1 MSRSLTIRKPNADEL
16 HQLHQWLE
24 QPLQSWQRRRAE
36 VLLLYAADG
45 SVSSIAQ
52 LLQVH
57 RNTVSTDLRE
67 FARHG
72 LSALS
77 RPRKARS
84 PAATVKAAIAAIWR
98 LADQAPPPWGCRWAA
113 GAWPSCTAYLIRQHH
128 LPHDQPRAPAPGA
141 EKKGYTLRRVRRKL
155 FSTDPNRHLILHRL
169 RTWWHNR
176 PRGAI
181 LAFFDVQPITVKAY
195 GGRRYTRAKCLV
207 LRRNQKTRGRFYLFL
222 LYEVNQGRVHW
233 AFYPGKGAKYVC
245 RSAAHYPPVQ
255 TQGRIL
261 HLSLRAVRAPHRR

>member
-1 MSRSLTIRKPNADEL
+1 MSCPRTIRKPNADEL

-77 RPRKARS
+77 RPRKLGAPPRLS
-84 PAATVKAAIAAIWR
+84 KQQIAAIWP

-113 GAWPSCTAYLIRQHH
+113 GAWPSCAHTSSASALS
-128 LPHDQPRAPAPGA
+128 P
-141 EKKGYTLRRVRRKL
+141 
-155 FSTDPNRHLILHRL
+155 
-169 RTWWHNR
+169 
-176 PRGAI
+176 
-181 LAFFDVQPITVKAY
+181 
-195 GGRRYTRAKCLV
+195 
-207 LRRNQKTRGRFYLFL
+207 
-222 LYEVNQGRVHW
+222 
-233 AFYPGKGAKYVC
+233 
-245 RSAAHYPPVQ
+245 RSAAS
-255 TQGRIL
+255 TCAGC
-261 HLSLRAVRAPHRR
+261 

>member
-1 MSRSLTIRKPNADEL
+1 MSRPLTIRKPNADEL

-77 RPRKARS
+77 RPRKLGAPPRLS
-84 PAATVKAAIAAIWR
+84 KQQIAAIWR
-98 LADQAPPPWGCRWAA
+98 LADQR
-113 GAWPSCTAYLIRQHH
+113 HH
-128 LPHDQPRAPAPGA
+128 PGA
-141 EKKGYTLRRVRRKL
+141 AVGPLELGQVARV
-155 FSTDPNRHLILHRL
+155 PHPPAHR
-169 RTWWHNR
+169 
-176 PRGAI
+176 P
-181 LAFFDVQPITVKAY
+181 P
-195 GGRRYTRAKCLV
+195 
-207 LRRNQKTRGRFYLFL
+207 
-222 LYEVNQGRVHW
+222 
-233 AFYPGKGAKYVC
+233 
-245 RSAAHYPPVQ
+245 RSAAS
-255 TQGRIL
+255 TCAGC
-261 HLSLRAVRAPHRR
+261 

>member
-1 MSRSLTIRKPNADEL
+1 MSRPLTIRKPNADEL

-77 RPRKARS
+77 RPRKLGAPPRLS
-84 PAATVKAAIAAIWR
+84 KKQIAAIWR

-113 GAWPSCTAYLIRQHH
+113 GAWPSCAAYLIRQRIVPTISREH
-128 LPHDQPRAPAPGA
+128 
-141 EKKGYTLRRVRRKL
+141 LRRVLKKGDTH
-155 FSTDPNRHLILHRL
+155 FAASV
-169 RTWWHNR
+169 
-176 PRGAI
+176 ASSS
-181 LAFFDVQPITVKAY
+181 APIPI
-195 GGRRYTRAKCLV
+195 G
-207 LRRNQKTRGRFYLFL
+207 
-222 LYEVNQGRVHW
+222 
-233 AFYPGKGAKYVC
+233 
-245 RSAAHYPPVQ
+245 
-255 TQGRIL
+255 I
-261 HLSLRAVRAPHRR
+261 

>member
-24 QPLQSWQRRRAE
+24 QPLQSWQCRRAE

-77 RPRKARS
+77 RPRKLGAPPCLS
-84 PAATVKAAIAAIWR
+84 KQQIAAICAWPTKR
-98 LADQAPPPWGCRWAA
+98 PPP
-113 GAWPSCTAYLIRQHH
+113 
-128 LPHDQPRAPAPGA
+128 
-141 EKKGYTLRRVRRKL
+141 
-155 FSTDPNRHLILHRL
+155 
-169 RTWWHNR
+169 
-176 PRGAI
+176 
-181 LAFFDVQPITVKAY
+181 
-195 GGRRYTRAKCLV
+195 
-207 LRRNQKTRGRFYLFL
+207 
-222 LYEVNQGRVHW
+222 
-233 AFYPGKGAKYVC
+233 
-245 RSAAHYPPVQ
+245 
-255 TQGRIL
+255 
-261 HLSLRAVRAPHRR
+261 